1 MRRPEARCQRKARKT
16 TAMMAA
22 AAGAASAIADH
33 AAEDSGT
40 AGKKAGM
47 NLTVSL
53 VRNPAKNRARNP
65 AEIPAMNL
73 AARLA
78 RRKDRD
84 LDQATAAMRR
94 ATSPRRLPV
103 STTPVP
109 ASNRGLPG
117 LSLRSRPTRICRPFC
132 SARFAARR
140 KNARKIGSL
149 YLNFTSLWSL
159 WRTKLRAV
167 AMVYRFSAA

>member
-1 MRRPEARCQRKARKT
+1 MT
-16 TAMMAA
+16 AA
-22 AAGAASAIADH
+22 AAGAASAIADR
-33 AAEDSGT
+33 AAAGSAT

-53 VRNPAKNRARNP
+53 AKKRARNP
-65 AEIPAMNL
+65 ARSPTRNPAGIPAMNL

-78 RRKDRD
+78 RLKDRD
-84 LDQATAAMRR
+84 MDPALDQEAPVAMRR

-117 LSLRSRPTRICRPFC
+117 PSLRSRPTRICRRSC

-159 WRTKLRAV
+159 WRTKLRAF